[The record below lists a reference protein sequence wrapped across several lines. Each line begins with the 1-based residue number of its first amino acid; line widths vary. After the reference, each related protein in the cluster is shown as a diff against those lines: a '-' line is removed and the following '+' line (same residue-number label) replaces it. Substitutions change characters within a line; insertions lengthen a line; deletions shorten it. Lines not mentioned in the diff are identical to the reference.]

1 MLSDLGIG
9 RLIDECA
16 RAGTPLIHP
25 APDSQQLQPASV
37 DLRLGTEF
45 KQYTRPLGDIT
56 RSEPMRLDRPV
67 DPKWFQSFEGSEFL
81 LLPNQFTLATT
92 VETVCMPV
100 THAAQVEGRSSLG
113 RRGLIVHATAGFID
127 PGFRGQ
133 ITLEMLNL
141 SPRPIL
147 LTAGMRICQLT
158 FYKMDERVMRPYGH
172 EGLRSKYQGQSG
184 ATPPKADKEET
195 QDGER

>member
-9 RLIDECA
+9 RLLEECT
-16 RAGTPLIHP
+16 RAGTPLLQP
-25 APDSQQLQPASV
+25 PPDSQQLQPASV

-56 RSEPMRLDRPV
+56 RAEPMRLDRPV
-67 DPKWFQSFEGSEFL
+67 DPKWMQSFEGPGLL

-92 VETVCMPV
+92 VETVWMPV

-147 LTAGMRICQLT
+147 LTAGTRICQLT
-158 FYKMDERVMRPYGH
+158 FYKMDERVLRPYGH
-172 EGLRSKYQGQSG
+172 HELRSKYQGQAG
-184 ATPPKADKEET
+184 ATAPEADKEA
-195 QDGER
+195 